1 MNLRFLIFIFI
12 LMLALGANG
21 CAVGSGCPAEKANTV
36 KFDRRGKLK
45 GESGKTRLLPKRK

>member
-1 MNLRFLIFIFI
+1 
-12 LMLALGANG
+12 MLALGANG

-45 GESGKTRLLPKRK
+45 GESGKTRLLPNRK